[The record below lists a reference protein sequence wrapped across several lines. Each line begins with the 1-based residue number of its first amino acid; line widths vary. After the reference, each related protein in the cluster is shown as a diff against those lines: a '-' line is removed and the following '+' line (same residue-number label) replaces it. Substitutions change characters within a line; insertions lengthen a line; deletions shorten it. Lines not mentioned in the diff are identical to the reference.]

1 MKIGKKD
8 LLLIEVNIDG
18 FIEYANK
25 KFRDISGYS
34 ENELVGKKYIRFLND
49 HTSHDLCK
57 EAFSSCANGFY
68 WEGYFKNETKDG
80 DYFWT
85 KVNFQSKKID
95 DIIVGYILKQTYATQ
110 ENIDFME
117 FELKKYSTGMT
128 VKSKNC
134 GIVVY

>member
-1 MKIGKKD
+1 MNISKRD
-8 LLLIEVNIDG
+8 LLLIELDSDG

-34 ENELVGKKYIRFLND
+34 KDDLVGKKYIRFLND
-49 HTSHDLCK
+49 HASHDLCK
-57 EAFSSCANGFY
+57 DAISSCINGFY
-68 WEGYFKNETKDG
+68 WEGYFKTETKDG
-80 DYFWT
+80 DYFWS
-85 KVNFQSKKID
+85 KINFQSKKID
-95 DIIVGYILKQTYATQ
+95 DNIVGFLIKQTYATQ

-117 FELKKYSTGMT
+117 FELKKYSMGMT